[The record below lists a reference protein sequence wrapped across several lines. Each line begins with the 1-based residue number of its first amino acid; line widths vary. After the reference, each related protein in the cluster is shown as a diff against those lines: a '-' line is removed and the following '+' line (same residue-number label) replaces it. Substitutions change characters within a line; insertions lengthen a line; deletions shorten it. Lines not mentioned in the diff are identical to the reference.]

1 MRMTLLRAAQ
11 TIMCYLHAVYDV
23 QFPTSDG
30 GKFRAAIGEIDKI
43 KKNTLPFRYNFC
55 QWVTWN
61 TEYRYQ
67 SDLLSMYSE
76 H

>member
-1 MRMTLLRAAQ
+1 MTLLRAAQ

-55 QWVTWN
+55 Q
-61 TEYRYQ
+61 
-67 SDLLSMYSE
+67 
-76 H
+76 